1 MQSVMGIL
9 GLCFPGVGN
18 SEWTI
23 AGVPLYTQVPLA
35 YTGVGNGILICA
47 FPLGIQAPGRKGSRA
62 GTGLVLSECQ
72 EYGGAGREKAFSWRF
87 RRGFF
92 RMKPPRT
99 DP

>member
-18 SEWTI
+18 GESWTI
-23 AGVPLYTQVPLA
+23 AGVPLYIQVPVA

-47 FPLGIQAPGRKGSRA
+47 FPLGIQAPGRRGSRA

-72 EYGGAGREKAFSWRF
+72 EYGGAGREKAFFGRF
-87 RRGFF
+87 RHGSL
-92 RMKPPRT
+92 
-99 DP
+99 